1 MLICFQREASAY
13 IIESAEG
20 ARTIDCSTLTQV
32 EGGTEMLQVA

>member
-13 IIESAEG
+13 IIESAER
-20 ARTIDCSTLTQV
+20 ARTIDCSTLVQV